1 MRYFEFRLATIDPT
15 YTPEELSQD
24 LTDVFLSF
32 EENTFVESV
41 DIVSTGGQS
50 AGILIGTG
58 ILTETELEAM
68 LIAKFS
74 EAGRNPQNYLL
85 LPLGEQF

>member
-1 MRYFEFRLATIDPT
+1 MRYFEFQLATIDPN
-15 YTPEELSQD
+15 YTAETLSQD
-24 LTDVFLSF
+24 LTDIFVEF
-32 EENTFVESV
+32 EANPFVESV
-41 DIVSTGGQS
+41 DIVSNGGQN

-58 ILTETELEAM
+58 ILTEQEIESM
-68 LIAKFS
+68 LIAKFA